1 VAKLRA
7 FLTFQKVPLVF
18 LSILFV
24 ALVLR
29 VVVFLVAAPHPE
41 RFMLDDSSGYLTL
54 AQNLEASYWNS
65 NPEFLTLTLQRPPV
79 YPLFLAAWGRIGA
92 LPWSAILGQI
102 LFDQGVLILTFL
114 LLSPLVGTWP
124 ALTALIILAF
134 DLAVVQQS
142 NLLLTE
148 TLFTFLVVASALG
161 LWRGL
166 RSGRFAFSAAGGL
179 LLGLGVLTRPIG
191 LYLPFVLLPASWYLG
206 RHLNRRQHLGVLM
219 AFALSFLLI
228 VGAWVGRNY
237 ALTGVPIVSTI
248 QGTDLLYWRAASALA
263 DSQGLDFVRNPEVRR
278 VIWTQLNAEVLARH
292 SPEANPAQRSQA
304 ESALGLQI
312 LLDHPIGTLKT
323 ALRGLVLQVLP
334 HVRSRGIS
342 PLFTQLGLPTPWVG
356 DTVTEYTVTGFYA
369 LFLFLICI
377 SAIYGAYRLA
387 YQRWPSFLFL
397 VGLLGYFAII
407 SAGPAADVRFRV
419 PYMPYLAAL
428 AGYGL
433 TQWRIRFQHSNQH
446 GGSE

>member
-7 FLTFQKVPLVF
+7 FFTFRKVPLVF
-18 LSILFV
+18 LSILLV
-24 ALVLR
+24 ALALR
-29 VVVFLVAAPHPE
+29 VAVFLVAAPHPE
-41 RFMLDDSSGYLTL
+41 RFLTDDSSGYITL
-54 AQNLEASYWNS
+54 AQNLNASYWDPTS
-65 NPEFLTLTLQRPPV
+65 EFLALGLKRPPV
-79 YPLFLAAWGRIGA
+79 YPLFLAVWGQVGA
-92 LPWSAILGQI
+92 LPWSAILSQI
-102 LFDQGVLILTFL
+102 LLDEGILILTFL
-114 LLSPLVGTWP
+114 LLCPLVGTRP
-124 ALTALIILAF
+124 ALTALVILAL

-142 NLLLTE
+142 NLLLSD

-161 LWRGL
+161 LWKGL

-179 LLGLGVLTRPIG
+179 LLGLGVLTRPVG
-191 LYLPFVLLPASWYLG
+191 LYLPIVLLPASWYLG

-228 VGAWVGRNY
+228 VGTWVGRNY

-248 QGTDLLYWRAASALA
+248 EGTDLLYYRAASALA

-278 VIWTQLNAEVLARH
+278 VILTQLHTQASQLY
-292 SPEANPAQRSQA
+292 PPGANPAQRSRA

-312 LLDHPIGTLKT
+312 LLNHPIGTLKT

-342 PLFTQLGLPTPWVG
+342 PLFTQLGLPSPSVG
-356 DTVTEYTVTGFYA
+356 DTLIEFTVTGLYA
-369 LFLFLICI
+369 LFLLLICI
-377 SAIYGAYRLA
+377 AALYGSYRLA
-387 YQRWPSFLFL
+387 HQRWSSFLLL

-407 SAGPAADVRFRV
+407 SAGPAADVRYRV

-433 TQWRIRFQHSNQH
+433 TQLWPNQNRVF
-446 GGSE
+446 